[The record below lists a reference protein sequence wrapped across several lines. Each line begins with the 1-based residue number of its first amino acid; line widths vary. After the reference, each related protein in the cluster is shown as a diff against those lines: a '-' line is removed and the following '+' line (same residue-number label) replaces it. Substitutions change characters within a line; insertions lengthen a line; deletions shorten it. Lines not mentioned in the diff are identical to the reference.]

1 VRIPTLAVAAVLL
14 SAGSAA
20 VAAPCYVVFDRN
32 DAVIYRD
39 YKPPFDLSDTKSQER
54 EMMRRQGQHLLV
66 AEFIE
71 ECNPVG
77 FISPT
82 TGATT
87 ASVEEIVNDVRPAIA
102 SSVAKS
108 GATQTASRPGA
119 APAPQTGTAG
129 SRKK

>member
-1 VRIPTLAVAAVLL
+1 VRITTLAVAAVLL

-20 VAAPCYVVFDRN
+20 VAAPCYVIYDRN

-39 YKPPFDLSDTKSQER
+39 YKAPFDLSDMTSRER
-54 EMMRRQGQHLLV
+54 DSMRRQGQHLLV
-66 AEFIE
+66 AEFVE

-77 FISPT
+77 YISPT

-108 GATQTASRPGA
+108 GTTTAGVRPGA
-119 APAPQTGTAG
+119 KPASQPGAAY
-129 SRKK
+129 KK

>member
-1 VRIPTLAVAAVLL
+1 VRISTLAIAAALL
-14 SAGSAA
+14 SAGPAA
-20 VAAPCYVVFDRN
+20 FAAPCYVVYDRN
-32 DAVIYRD
+32 DAIIYRD
-39 YKPPFDLSDTKSQER
+39 YKPPFDLSETNSRER

-66 AEFIE
+66 AEFVE

-77 FISPT
+77 FISAT

-108 GATQTASRPGA
+108 GTAQTAPRPGSK
-119 APAPQTGTAG
+119 PASQPG
-129 SRKK
+129 SGSKK

>member
-1 VRIPTLAVAAVLL
+1 VRIPTLAVAVVLL
-14 SAGSAA
+14 SASSAA
-20 VAAPCYVVFDRN
+20 VAAPCYVVYDRN

-39 YKPPFDLSDTKSQER
+39 YKPPFDLSDMNSRER
-54 EMMRRQGQHLLV
+54 DMMRRQGQHLLV

-82 TGATT
+82 TGANT
-87 ASVEEIVNDVRPAIA
+87 ASVEAIVNEVRPAVA

-108 GATQTASRPGA
+108 GATQAGARPGA
-119 APAPQTGTAG
+119 TPTPAG
-129 SRKK
+129 SGYSKK